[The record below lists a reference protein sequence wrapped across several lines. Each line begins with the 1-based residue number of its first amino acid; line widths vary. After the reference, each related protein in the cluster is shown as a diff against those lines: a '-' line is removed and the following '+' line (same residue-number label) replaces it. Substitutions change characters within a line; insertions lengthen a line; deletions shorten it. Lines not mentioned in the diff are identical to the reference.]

1 MSSADNL
8 IVAVLV
14 LGFILWRQ
22 LQPRAVR
29 EDSPYRL
36 MLVLG
41 VIGVVD
47 LVGFARDHHVNALAW
62 SLLAASVVV
71 GCLLGV
77 LRGETMHIWRRD
89 GVLMRQGNAVTVVL
103 WVAGLG
109 IHVLADLMING
120 VDSSASGIGA
130 DAILLYLGLA
140 LAAQS
145 FATLNRAQR
154 RAVG

>member
-1 MSSADNL
+1 
-8 IVAVLV
+8 
-14 LGFILWRQ
+14 
-22 LQPRAVR
+22 
-29 EDSPYRL
+29 
-36 MLVLG
+36 
-41 VIGVVD
+41 
-47 LVGFARDHHVNALAW
+47 
-62 SLLAASVVV
+62 
-71 GCLLGV
+71 
-77 LRGETMHIWRRD
+77 MHIWRRD

>member
-1 MSSADNL
+1 MTSADNV

-14 LGFILWRQ
+14 LGFVLWRQ
-22 LQPRAVR
+22 LQPREVR

-36 MLVLG
+36 MLLLG
-41 VIGVVD
+41 VVGVVD
-47 LVGFARDHHVNALAW
+47 LVGFADAHHVNALAW
-62 SLLAASVVV
+62 SLLAASLVV

-77 LRGETMHIWRRD
+77 LRGETMHIWRRH

-140 LAAQS
+140 LAAQR
-145 FATLNRAQR
+145 FATLNRAQQ
-154 RAVG
+154 RAVA